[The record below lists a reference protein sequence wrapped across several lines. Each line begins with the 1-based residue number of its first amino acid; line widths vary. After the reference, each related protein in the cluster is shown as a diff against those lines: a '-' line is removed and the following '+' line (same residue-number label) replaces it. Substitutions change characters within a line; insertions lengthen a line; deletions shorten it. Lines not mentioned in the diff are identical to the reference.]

1 METLIKSGLRF
12 PITSVVAL
20 LLAFWC
26 GSVVAFEIDG
36 RKWKSAETEIFVG
49 LDGTSA
55 TGILWN
61 TAFIDAVNE
70 WSQKTIFNFILREEH
85 HTPCTTDLV
94 NGVDFTATVCGSA
107 FGTNTLAVTLI
118 NAESQLLGP
127 PRIVEADIVI
137 NNQQDFDIFDG
148 PLVQFGMNFAGV
160 DFRRA
165 ALHELGHVI
174 GLRHNLDV
182 PAEGIMMPSIGDID
196 RVQDD
201 DIVGV
206 EALYSGLTNCHI
218 SQLSFGQVFESLDE
232 GDCTVDKLTVGG
244 DDESFID
251 VYSFEL
257 SQSTTMQFET
267 ISTGLDSVLL
277 LADSDLTFLGLDT
290 KSNNSCS
297 SSLTQELD
305 PGSYLLLVNTYDVPV
320 KEECGTSGAYAL
332 TTAFVSNELRSLGAN
347 ISLNGGTSSA
357 NFTGGITS
365 DNGLTYGS
373 KFNSTNSLDISA
385 SIEIDPQHTGQA
397 GFLIIAVLVDEE
409 IFLLDPQG
417 QLVNYTTDP
426 SVLTKASNKLLS
438 STEDL
443 EIFTDLVPTEVGVD
457 SAMVDIL
464 IGYGLDSDPSEVYFH
479 QDSMNL
485 IIVP

>member
-1 METLIKSGLRF
+1 
-12 PITSVVAL
+12 
-20 LLAFWC
+20 
-26 GSVVAFEIDG
+26 
-36 RKWKSAETEIFVG
+36 
-49 LDGTSA
+49 
-55 TGILWN
+55 
-61 TAFIDAVNE
+61 
-70 WSQKTIFNFILREEH
+70 
-85 HTPCTTDLV
+85 
-94 NGVDFTATVCGSA
+94 
-107 FGTNTLAVTLI
+107 
-118 NAESQLLGP
+118 
-127 PRIVEADIVI
+127 
-137 NNQQDFDIFDG
+137 
-148 PLVQFGMNFAGV
+148 
-160 DFRRA
+160 
-165 ALHELGHVI
+165 
-174 GLRHNLDV
+174 
-182 PAEGIMMPSIGDID
+182 
-196 RVQDD
+196 
-201 DIVGV
+201 
-206 EALYSGLTNCHI
+206 
-218 SQLSFGQVFESLDE
+218 
-232 GDCTVDKLTVGG
+232 
-244 DDESFID
+244 
-251 VYSFEL
+251 
-257 SQSTTMQFET
+257 
-267 ISTGLDSVLL
+267 
-277 LADSDLTFLGLDT
+277 
-290 KSNNSCS
+290 
-297 SSLTQELD
+297 
-305 PGSYLLLVNTYDVPV
+305 
-320 KEECGTSGAYAL
+320 L

-417 QLVNYTTDP
+417 QLVNYTADP